1 MSYLDR
7 PDGTRIWYQKV
18 GPAGGDRVPPV
29 VLSHG
34 FGATAEM
41 WLPNVA
47 ALAAGREVVTWD
59 LRGHGQTQGPLDQ
72 SLYTA
77 VACVEDLAALL
88 DEVGADR
95 AVLAGLSLGGYL
107 SLAFCRKYAERV
119 AALVLADTGPGFRN
133 DEARRQW
140 NDRAYA
146 QADRLEKAANEEG
159 DEASARLALAARGML
174 AQADASVIDSLP
186 RVSVPVLVVVG
197 ADDTPFLGAASYM
210 TAKIEGAVQVT
221 LDGAGHLANI
231 DAREAFNHEVVN
243 FLEGLP

>member
-7 PDGTRIWYQKV
+7 PDGTRIWHQKV
-18 GPAGGDRVPPV
+18 GPAGGDPALPV

-47 ALAAGREVVTWD
+47 ALSAGREVVTWD
-59 LRGHGQTQGPLDQ
+59 LRGHGQTQCPLDQ

-77 VACVEDLAALL
+77 AACVEDLAALL
-88 DEVGADR
+88 DEVGADQ
-95 AVLAGLSLGGYL
+95 AVLCGLSLGGYL
-107 SLAFCRKYAERV
+107 SLAFYLAHPERV
-119 AALVLADTGPGFRN
+119 AALVLADTGPGFRK
-133 DEARRQW
+133 DQARQEW

-146 QADRLEKAANEEG
+146 QADRLEKAG

-174 AQADASVIDSLP
+174 AQSDASVIDSLP
-186 RVSVPVLVVVG
+186 RVRVPTLVVVG
-197 ADDTPFLGAASYM
+197 ADDAPFLGAASYM

-221 LDGAGHLANI
+221 LDGAGHMANI

-243 FLEGLP
+243 FLEGLT

>member
-1 MSYLDR
+1 MTYLDR
-7 PDGTRIWYQKV
+7 QDGTRIWYQQV
-18 GPAGGDRVPPV
+18 GPAGGDPALPL

-34 FGATAEM
+34 FGASAEM

-59 LRGHGQTQGPLDQ
+59 LRGHGQTQCRPDQ

-77 VACVEDLAALL
+77 AACVQDLAALL

-95 AVLAGLSLGGYL
+95 AVLCGLSLGGYL
-107 SLAFCRKYAERV
+107 SLAFCRQYPERV

-133 DEARRQW
+133 DEARQNW

-146 QADRLEKAANEEG
+146 QADRFAETG
-159 DEASARLALAARGML
+159 RQGLALAARGML

-186 RVSVPVLVVVG
+186 QVSAPTLVVVG
-197 ADDTPFLGAASYM
+197 ADDTAFLGAASYM
-210 TAKIEGAVQVT
+210 TAKIDGAVQVT
-221 LDGAGHLANI
+221 LDGAGHMANI
-231 DAREAFNHEVVN
+231 DAREAFNHEVVK
-243 FLEGLP
+243 FLQCLS